1 MADAVVSP
9 KDIAI
14 IFKRLKTLPDNKVKM
29 SL

>member
-14 IFKRLKTLPDNKVKM
+14 IFKRLKTLPDNKVKIFC
-29 SL
+29 